1 MTRRVLVAAAV
12 VGVALVAGAWWWR
25 TDAAL
30 SAVARQAPRPVE
42 GPRTAFDGERAMAT
56 LRDLV
61 QIGPRPP
68 GSPEIREA
76 RALITRQLSAM
87 GLTVQEQPFIADTP
101 MGRVEMVNL
110 IVRLPGRVSDRLL
123 FAGHYDTK
131 LYTDRV
137 FVGANDGA
145 SSAAFLVE
153 LARVLSATPH
163 ELTYDL
169 VWFDGE
175 EAFVNWMGYDHTYG
189 SRYYVQA
196 AQKAGALKS
205 LRALVLVD
213 MVADR
218 DLQIRRDAASTPW
231 LNDLVWATAKRLG
244 YGGVFVD
251 ADTQIEDD
259 HQPFMAAGVPSID
272 IIDLEYPPWHTPD
285 DNLAHV
291 SARSLQVVGD
301 VVVSAIP
308 AIEAHAPTA
317 AP

>member
-1 MTRRVLVAAAV
+1 MRTRLVLAV
-12 VGVALVAGAWWWR
+12 VLAGAAIVAGAWWWR
-25 TDAAL
+25 TEPGL
-30 SAVARQAPRPVE
+30 SAGARQTPAIQ
-42 GPRTAFDGERAMAT
+42 GPRTAFDAGRAMAT
-56 LRDLV
+56 LRQLV
-61 QIGPRPP
+61 AIGPRPA

-76 RALITRQLSAM
+76 RALITRELSAI
-87 GLTVQEQPFIADTP
+87 GLTVQEQPFIAETP
-101 MGRVEMVNL
+101 LGRVEMVNL
-110 IVRLPGRVSDRLL
+110 IVRLPGRVPDRLL

-131 LYTDRV
+131 LYTDRR

-153 LARVLSATPH
+153 LARVLAATPH

-196 AQKAGALKS
+196 AKKAGALNQV
-205 LRALVLVD
+205 RALVLVD

-231 LNDLVWATAKRLG
+231 LNDIVWATAKRIG

-251 ADTQIEDD
+251 AHTQIEDD

-285 DNLAHV
+285 DDLAHV
-291 SARSLQVVGD
+291 STDSLQVVGD

-308 AIEAHAPTA
+308 AIEARVSAPR
-317 AP
+317 P

>member
-1 MTRRVLVAAAV
+1 MKTRLFLAATLAVAAIA
-12 VGVALVAGAWWWR
+12 AGAWWWR
-25 TDAAL
+25 SEAGL
-30 SAVARQAPRPVE
+30 SAGARQTAPVVQA
-42 GPRTAFDGERAMAT
+42 PRTAFDAARAMAT
-56 LRDLV
+56 LRQLV
-61 QIGPRPP
+61 AIGPRPA

-76 RALITRQLSAM
+76 RALITRQLSAI
-87 GLTVQEQPFIADTP
+87 GLTVQEQPFIAETP
-101 MGRVEMVNL
+101 VGRVEMANL
-110 IVRLPGRVSDRLL
+110 IVRLPGRVPDRLL

-153 LARVLSATPH
+153 LARVLAARPH

-175 EAFVNWMGYDHTYG
+175 EAFVNWLGYDHTYG

-196 AQKAGALKS
+196 ARKAGALTHI
-205 LRALVLVD
+205 RALVLVD

-231 LNDLVWATAKRLG
+231 LNDIVWATAKRIG
-244 YGGVFVD
+244 DGNVFVD
-251 ADTQIEDD
+251 AHTQIEDD

-272 IIDLEYPPWHTPD
+272 IIDLEYPPWHTPSD
-285 DNLAHV
+285 DLAHV

-308 AIEAHAPTA
+308 AIEARVSGGRP
-317 AP
+317 